1 MATLAFPVGPSLLMP
16 KLKRWHAYAPGIN
29 GLPIGSTHHGG
40 NQLFRFGVLG
50 CAALVPAKCRE
61 PLYPQVGVTPCG
73 VISRITSEGITP
85 PSSLIQ
91 AHGPDQNPPAAFG
104 FPYCGWS
111 LQVVAS
117 PCWEMAL
124 PDVISAILAWVL
136 GPLPRGVPSVLLP
149 VPSRKTSA
157 SR

>member
-1 MATLAFPVGPSLLMP
+1 MP
-16 KLKRWHAYAPGIN
+16 KLKRWHAYAPAIN

-61 PLYPQVGVTPCG
+61 PLYPQVGVTPYG

-91 AHGPDQNPPAAFG
+91 AHGPDLPAIASAQARRAGQNPPPAFG
-104 FPYCGWS
+104 CPYCGWS

-124 PDVISAILAWVL
+124 PNVISAILAWVL